1 MQTISSNKNIF
12 VKKLIQLSS
21 SSKAR
26 RKQGLTIVEGI
37 HLTSEYLKK
46 VGSPE
51 YCILASDID
60 NSEINDIVLEC
71 QKRKVKIITI
81 EQNIYTKISPVV
93 TSAGIMFVI
102 KNTNSAVDINY
113 EIGTVI
119 LDGVQDAGN
128 LGTIL
133 RSAVATG
140 VKQIIC
146 SQNTVSAWSPKV
158 LRAGMGAH
166 YSLNIIE
173 NQNLTDIVPN
183 FKVPIFTTSLKATN
197 SIYQTN
203 LSGEVVWIFGNEGQG
218 VSKEIQALVT
228 NHIIIPQ
235 SSNIESLNVA
245 MAATICMF
253 EKMRQSL

>member
-1 MQTISSNKNIF
+1 
-12 VKKLIQLSS
+12 
-21 SSKAR
+21 
-26 RKQGLTIVEGI
+26 
-37 HLTSEYLKK
+37 
-46 VGSPE
+46 
-51 YCILASDID
+51 
-60 NSEINDIVLEC
+60 
-71 QKRKVKIITI
+71 
-81 EQNIYTKISPVV
+81 
-93 TSAGIMFVI
+93 
-102 KNTNSAVDINY
+102 
-113 EIGTVI
+113 
-119 LDGVQDAGN
+119 
-128 LGTIL
+128 
-133 RSAVATG
+133 
-140 VKQIIC
+140 
-146 SQNTVSAWSPKV
+146 
-158 LRAGMGAH
+158 MGAH

-173 NQNLTDIVPN
+173 NQNLADIVPN

>member
-1 MQTISSNKNIF
+1 MQVISSSKNIL
-12 VKKLIQLSS
+12 VKKFIQLSS

-26 RKQGLTIVEGI
+26 KKQGLTIVEGI
-37 HLTSEYLKK
+37 HLTSEYLQK

-81 EQNIYTKISPVV
+81 EQNIYAKISPVI
-93 TSAGIMFVI
+93 TSAGIIFVV
-102 KNTNSAVDINY
+102 KNNNNTADINY
-113 EIGTVI
+113 KISTVI

-218 VSKEIQALVT
+218 VSKGIQALVT

>member
-1 MQTISSNKNIF
+1 MQAISSNKNIF

-26 RKQGLTIVEGI
+26 KKQGLTIVEGI

-51 YCILASDID
+51 YCILASNID

-71 QKRKVKIITI
+71 QKRKIKIITI

-93 TSAGIMFVI
+93 TSAGIIFVV
-102 KNTNSAVDINY
+102 KNTNNTVDINY
-113 EIGTVI
+113 EIGAVI

-173 NQNLTDIVPN
+173 NQNLTDIIPN

-197 SIYQTN
+197 IYQTN